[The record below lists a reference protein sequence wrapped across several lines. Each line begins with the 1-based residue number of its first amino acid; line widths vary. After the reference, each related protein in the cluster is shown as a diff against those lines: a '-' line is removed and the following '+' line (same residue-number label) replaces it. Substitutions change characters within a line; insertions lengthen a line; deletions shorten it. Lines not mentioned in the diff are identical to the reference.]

1 MRYGFDSSLVENKI
15 ESLCSSFLQSELLNK
30 KQCEGIVHLQLEVY
44 KLSIFSE
51 ELDTAGIVGMYG

>member
-1 MRYGFDSSLVENKI
+1 MRYGFDNSLVENKI
-15 ESLCSSFLQSELLNK
+15 ESLCCSFLQSELLNK
-30 KQCEGIVHLQLEVY
+30 KQCEGIIHLQLEVY